1 MEPILSYCG
10 MRCDLCL
17 AFKPNLTKHPEN
29 RQILSDGW
37 HEYFGFRIPPEKIYC
52 NGCRDNAN
60 LTLDEDCPVRPCVID
75 KKLDN
80 CAQCQDMLYEDMICK
95 DMLCEDM
102 ICETLKERLVD
113 FEELQRDYGRPIPPA
128 DRFRFIF
135 PYENAH
141 RLEELRK
148 SEQ

>member
-37 HEYFGFRIPPEKIYC
+37 HEYFGFRIPPEEIYC

-60 LTLDEDCPVRPCVID
+60 LTLDENCPVRPCVTA
-75 KKLDN
+75 KKLEN
-80 CAQCQDMLYEDMICK
+80 CAQCEDMICK
-95 DMLCEDM
+95 DM

-128 DRFRFIF
+128 DRIRFIF